1 MYGYRARIGY
11 TSAPAISEAFVHEFY
26 RIAPAGVTLAIN
38 TGAIVD
44 LTDEEIARGVEQSL
58 EIAKVMAR
66 RKVDII
72 ILGGI
77 PLNLWVGYE
86 RIGKFLKDLE
96 EEHGVPFSSSITCQ
110 MNALRQ
116 VRAEK
121 LVVVQIADPSPV
133 PEPKDD
139 YLSIEGFEVLG
150 VKGVGVGE
158 DWLARTPS
166 ARSAALARQ
175 LMEEHPDAD
184 TVYIPSPNKATA
196 DQIEAIERDTGANVV
211 TASQSI
217 IWEGL
222 RRCGVTEP
230 IYGWGRLFRG
240 PWEGLAF
247 PA

>member
-11 TSAPAISEAFVHEFY
+11 TSAPSISEAFVHEFY
-26 RIAPAGVTLAIN
+26 RIAPAGVTLAIS
-38 TGAIVD
+38 TGAIID

-86 RIGKFLKDLE
+86 RIGQFLRDLGK
-96 EEHGVPFSSSITCQ
+96 EHGVPFSSSITCQ

-116 VRAEK
+116 VKAQK
-121 LVVVQIADPSPV
+121 LVVVQIADPPPAV
-133 PEPKDD
+133 EPKDD
-139 YLSIEGFEVLG
+139 YLAIEGFEVLG
-150 VKGVGVGE
+150 TRGVGVDE

-166 ARSAALARQ
+166 SRSAAIARQ

-222 RRCGVTEP
+222 RRTGITEP
-230 IYGWGRLFRG
+230 IYGYGRLFRG
-240 PWEGLAF
+240 PWQGIAF
-247 PA
+247 SA